1 MVRKYQNSTRQRRRI
16 LIQQLTHMVNV
27 FINEVYYLR
36 DELVDMGEVFND
48 DTMLDMVLEG
58 LTDEYLK
65 KKKNALRQMMTTHST
80 ELVTM
85 RNMHANRAMR
95 NKPLRKAKGRESAM
109 VLTSTPSAVVTC
121 QHRKKP
127 GRRLQ
132 NCFQRKGKMSGNKPP
147 PTPRTNPWCSLHNTD
162 RHDNIDCR
170 SHMRDDNITR
180 RPRPG
185 Q

>member
-65 KKKNALRQMMTTHST
+65 KKK
-80 ELVTM
+80 M
-85 RNMHANRAMR
+85 R
-95 NKPLRKAKGRESAM
+95 
-109 VLTSTPSAVVTC
+109 
-121 QHRKKP
+121 
-127 GRRLQ
+127 
-132 NCFQRKGKMSGNKPP
+132 
-147 PTPRTNPWCSLHNTD
+147 
-162 RHDNIDCR
+162 
-170 SHMRDDNITR
+170 
-180 RPRPG
+180 
-185 Q
+185 